1 MIFLLQSDSY
11 FSCLYIKKI
20 LACKAC
26 SLQFYV
32 SKHLGT
38 QELLQVYVNFSL
50 LKFRELLLLFE
61 FDKIGTLDSETFTQL
76 LDLTM
81 KTSLN
86 LRFMPLS
93 HCSKLPLIFKD
104 LFKIVLL

>member
-1 MIFLLQSDSY
+1 MIFLLQSGFCDSY

-38 QELLQVYVNFSL
+38 QELLQVYVN
-50 LKFRELLLLFE
+50 
-61 FDKIGTLDSETFTQL
+61 
-76 LDLTM
+76 LT
-81 KTSLN
+81 S
-86 LRFMPLS
+86 R
-93 HCSKLPLIFKD
+93 C
-104 LFKIVLL
+104 